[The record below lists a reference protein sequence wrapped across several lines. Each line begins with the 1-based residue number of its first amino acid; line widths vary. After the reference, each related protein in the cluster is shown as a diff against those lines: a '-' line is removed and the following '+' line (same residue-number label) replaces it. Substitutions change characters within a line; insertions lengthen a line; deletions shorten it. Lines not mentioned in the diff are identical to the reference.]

1 MKPLA
6 AELRPKNLT
15 DMVGQEHLLGPD
27 GLLTRLIA
35 HGSMPSLLLWGPPGS
50 GKTTLAEN
58 LARAMRRQLIR
69 LSAVSAGVKEIREA
83 VEIAKKTPVYLF
95 VDEIHR
101 FNKAQQDVLLPYV
114 EEGLLTFVGA
124 TTENPSFS
132 INHALLSRCR
142 VLVLKPHA
150 DADLS
155 CLIDKAL
162 GLKNKSITEDA
173 RRILIQSASGDARV
187 LLSTCEVALSLSG
200 SDRLDVPEIKQAIG
214 KRVLAYDRQSE
225 EHYNTI
231 SAFIK
236 SMRASDP
243 DAACYYLARMLEAGE
258 DPRFVARRMI
268 IFASEDIGNADPRAL
283 QVAVSAFQAYEL
295 MGLPEGVLPLT
306 QAVTYLAK
314 APKSRAVI
322 NAYYAAKEDVLKL
335 GSESIPMHLRNA
347 PTKLMKEL
355 GYGQQTPG
363 ASNLPD
369 KLRGKRYYV
378 FGRIFASW
386 PYMC

>member
-1 MKPLA
+1 MPLA
-6 AELRPKNLT
+6 AELRPKNLA
-15 DMVGQEHLLGPD
+15 DMVGQEHLLGPE
-27 GLLTRLIA
+27 GLLTLLIA
-35 HGSMPSLLLWGPPGS
+35 KGSVPSLLLWGPPGS

-58 LARAMRRQLIR
+58 LARAMRRQLIK

-83 VEIAKKTPVYLF
+83 VELAKKTPVFLF

-114 EEGLLTFVGA
+114 EEGLLTLIGA

-132 INHALLSRCR
+132 INNALLSRCR
-142 VLVLKPHA
+142 VLVLKSHT

-155 CLIDKAL
+155 KLVDKAL
-162 GLKNKSITEDA
+162 SLKNINIEDEA

-187 LLSTCEVALSLSG
+187 LLSTCEVALNLASSQILG
-200 SDRLDVPEIKQAIG
+200 LPEIKQAIG
-214 KRVLAYDRQSE
+214 KRILSYDRAGE
-225 EHYNTI
+225 EHYNVI

-236 SMRASDP
+236 SMRASDS
-243 DAACYYLARMLEAGE
+243 DAAVYYLARMLEAGE
-258 DPRFVARRMI
+258 DPRFVGRRMM

-283 QVAVSAFQAYEL
+283 LIAVSALQAYEL

-306 QAVTYLAK
+306 QAATYLAK

-322 NAYYAAKEDVLKL
+322 NAYYAAKEDVLRL
-335 GSESIPMHLRNA
+335 GHEPIPMHLRNA

-355 GYGQQTPG
+355 GYGQQAPG
-363 ASNLPD
+363 VSNLPD
-369 KLRGKRYYV
+369 KLRGKKY
-378 FGRIFASW
+378 
-386 PYMC
+386 

>member
-1 MKPLA
+1 MPLA
-6 AELRPKNLT
+6 AELRPKSLA
-15 DMVGQEHLLGPD
+15 DMVGQDHLLGPE
-27 GLLTRLIA
+27 GLLTRLISS
-35 HGSMPSLLLWGPPGS
+35 GNLPSLLLWGPPGS

-58 LARAMRRQLIR
+58 LARTMRRQLIR

-83 VEIAKKTPVYLF
+83 VEIAKKTSIYLF

-114 EEGLLTFVGA
+114 EEGLLTLIGA

-132 INHALLSRCR
+132 VNNALLSRCR
-142 VLVLKPHA
+142 VLVLKPHT
-150 DADLS
+150 DTDLS
-155 CLIDKAL
+155 GLVDKAL
-162 GLKNKSITEDA
+162 GLKNKHIEDEA
-173 RRILIQSASGDARV
+173 RRILIQSAAGDARV
-187 LLSTCEVALSLSG
+187 LLSTCEVALSLSN
-200 SDRLDVPEIKQAIG
+200 SQMLSVAEIKQAIG

-258 DPRFVARRMI
+258 DPRFVGRRMV
-268 IFASEDIGNADPRAL
+268 IFASEDVGNADPRAL

-306 QAVTYLAK
+306 QAATYLAK

-322 NAYYAAKEDVLKL
+322 NAYYAAKEDVLRL
-335 GSESIPMHLRNA
+335 GSEAIPMHLRNA

-355 GYGQQTPG
+355 GYGKQTPG

-369 KLRGKRYYV
+369 KLRGKRYY
-378 FGRIFASW
+378 I
-386 PYMC
+386 

>member
-1 MKPLA
+1 MPLA
-6 AELRPKNLT
+6 AELRPKSLA
-15 DMVGQEHLLGPD
+15 DMVGQGHLLGPD
-27 GLLTRLIA
+27 GLLTCLIA
-35 HGSMPSLLLWGPPGS
+35 KGLMPSLLFWGPPGS

-58 LARAMRRQLIR
+58 LARAMRRQLIK
-69 LSAVSAGVKEIREA
+69 LSAVSAGVKEIRES
-83 VEIAKKTPVYLF
+83 VEIAKKTPVYLL

-114 EEGLLTFVGA
+114 EEGLLTLMGA

-142 VLVLKPHA
+142 VLVLKPHT

-155 CLIDKAL
+155 CLVDKAL
-162 GLKNKSITEDA
+162 GFKNKTIYEDA

-187 LLSTCEVALSLSG
+187 LISTCEVALSLSA
-200 SDRLDVPEIKQAIG
+200 SEILSVPEIKQAIG

-231 SAFIK
+231 SALIK
-236 SMRASDP
+236 SMRAGDA
-243 DAACYYLARMLEAGE
+243 DAACYYLVRMLEAGE
-258 DPRFVARRMI
+258 DPRFVGRRMM

-283 QVAVSAFQAYEL
+283 QIAVSAFHAYEF

-306 QAVTYLAK
+306 QAATYLAK

-322 NAYYAAKEDVLKL
+322 NAYHAAKEDVVRL
-335 GSESIPMHLRNA
+335 GSEAIPMHLRNA
-347 PTKLMKEL
+347 PTQLMKEL
-355 GYGQQTPG
+355 GYGQPSPG
-363 ASNLPD
+363 ASNLPE
-369 KLRGKRYYV
+369 KLRGLQ
-378 FGRIFASW
+378 I
-386 PYMC
+386 

>member
-1 MKPLA
+1 MPLA
-6 AELRPKNLT
+6 AELRPKKLG
-15 DMVGQEHLLGPD
+15 DMVGQEHLLGPE

-35 HGSMPSLLLWGPPGS
+35 QNSMPSLILWGPPGC

-58 LARAMRRQLIR
+58 IARAMRRQLIR

-83 VEIAKKTPVYLF
+83 VEIAKKTPVFLF

-124 TTENPSFS
+124 TTENPSFT
-132 INHALLSRCR
+132 INNALLSRCR
-142 VLVLKPHA
+142 VLVLRP
-150 DADLS
+150 LS
-155 CLIDKAL
+155 DEHLSQLVDKAL
-162 GLKNKSITEDA
+162 AA
-173 RRILIQSASGDARV
+173 RGISPEARSILIQSAAGDARV
-187 LLSTCEVALSLSG
+187 LLSTLEVAFSLAQSET
-200 SDRLDVPEIKQAIG
+200 LTLENIKQAIG
-214 KRVLAYDRQSE
+214 KRVLAYDRKAE

-258 DPRFVARRMI
+258 DPRFILRRML
-268 IFASEDIGNADPRAL
+268 IFASEDIGNADPQAL
-283 QVAVSAFQAYEL
+283 CVATAAMQAYEL

-306 QAVTYLAK
+306 QAATYLAK

-322 NAYYAAKEDVLKL
+322 NAYAAAKEDVLRL
-335 GSESIPMHLRNA
+335 GALPVPMHLRNA
-347 PTKLMKEL
+347 PTQLMKDL
-355 GYGQQTPG
+355 GYGQKSEG
-363 ASNLPD
+363 AGNLPER
-369 KLRGKRYYV
+369 LRSQKYYV
-378 FGRIFASW
+378 ERKMDARSF
-386 PYMC
+386 